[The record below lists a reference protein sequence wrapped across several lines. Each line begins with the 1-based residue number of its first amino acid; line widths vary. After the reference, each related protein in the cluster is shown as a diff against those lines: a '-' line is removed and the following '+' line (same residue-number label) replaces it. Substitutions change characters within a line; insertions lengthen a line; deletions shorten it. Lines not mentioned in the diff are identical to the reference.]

1 MTGDMRRLVGRPVVV
16 RAAGMEYRGTLVELG
31 LRDLVLRTRLGVQ
44 QIPWER
50 VGRVFEDRRLNPRR

>member
-1 MTGDMRRLVGRPVVV
+1 MGDVRGLVGKRVVV
-16 RAAGMEYRGTLVELG
+16 KAAGVEYRGVLVELG

-50 VGRVFEDRRLNPRR
+50 VGRVIEDRRLNPRR